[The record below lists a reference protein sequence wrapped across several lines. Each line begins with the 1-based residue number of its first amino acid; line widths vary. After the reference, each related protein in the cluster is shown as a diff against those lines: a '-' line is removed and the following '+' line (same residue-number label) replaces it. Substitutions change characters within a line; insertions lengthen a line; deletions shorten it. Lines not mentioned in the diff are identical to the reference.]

1 MGKMWDSIVRQEP
14 EPMDFRDIVLQ
25 RYAVKE
31 FDGRMI
37 EEQKLFALLD
47 MIRYAPSAFN
57 LQPWKIK
64 VVSASKIKA
73 NLRPHAN
80 DQPQITTCSHLLVFC
95 ANMELERL
103 VEKVI
108 EGMEAADYPG
118 EIVQQYAAMM
128 KTYIGSMTPEQRLAF
143 AREQVHI
150 ALANAVNGA
159 KSLGLD
165 SCPMGGFDPAAFAE
179 VLFLPEEYIP
189 VVLCAIGYAADTPPL
204 KWRFPR
210 EEIFF

>member
-1 MGKMWDSIVRQEP
+1 MEFK
-14 EPMDFRDIVLQ
+14 DIVMQ
-25 RYAVKE
+25 RYATKQ

-37 EEQKLFALLD
+37 DEPTLFALLD
-47 MIRYAPSAFN
+47 IIRFSPSAFN

-64 VVSASKIKA
+64 IVSAGRIKEK
-73 NLRPHAN
+73 LRPHAN

-95 ANMELERL
+95 ANTELESLADR
-103 VEKVI
+103 VI
-108 EGMEAADYPG
+108 RSLTQSGMD
-118 EIVQQYAAMM
+118 AAMAAQYTAIM
-128 KTYIGSMTPEQRLAF
+128 KGYIAAMSPEQRLAF
-143 AREQVHI
+143 AREQIHI

-165 SCPMGGFDPAAFAE
+165 SCPMGGFDPSGAAE
-179 VLFLPEEYIP
+179 VLFLPEEYVP
-189 VVLCAIGYAADTPPL
+189 VVLCAVGYAADTKPA